1 MLRTLAAILAIICL
15 TALAEDAPDYHRKG
29 DLEPLQEPALRAT
42 LREALCDLDLCGLVD
57 EDQLAVA
64 LVLMN
69 DTEDARLAMFTGHR
83 MMYAASLPKVAIL
96 LGAMVASQRGDLT
109 IDDALADD
117 IQQMI
122 RVSCNPC
129 ATRVLARI
137 GRELLLDIL
146 REPEFDFYD
155 ETRSWC
161 LWVVK
166 DYAAADDYLRD
177 PVAGLSHGATAYQV
191 ARLYYRLETGNLLDE
206 KHTALMLSALA
217 DPAIEHKFVSGL
229 AGYEDLSLWRK
240 SGTWQ
245 DFHADSV
252 LVKGSGVTYILV
264 GLVNSPDGDAI
275 LQSLAA
281 RLHPTV
287 QRVGDGPS

>member
-1 MLRTLAAILAIICL
+1 MLRTLAAILATLCL
-15 TALAEDAPDYHRKG
+15 TALADDTPDYHRQG

-57 EDQLAVA
+57 DDQLAVA
-64 LVLMN
+64 LVLMT
-69 DTEDARLAMFTGHR
+69 DTGDSSLAMFNGHR

-96 LGAMVASQRGDLT
+96 FGAMVAAQRGDLI
-109 IDDALADD
+109 IDDALAED

-129 ATRVLARI
+129 ATRVLARV
-137 GRELLLDIL
+137 GRERLLDIL

-155 ETRSWC
+155 ETRSGG
-161 LWVVK
+161 LWVGK
-166 DYAAADDYLRD
+166 DYAATDAYLRD

-217 DPAIEHKFVSGL
+217 DPAIEHKFVGGL
-229 AGYEDLSLWRK
+229 SGYEDLSLWRK
-240 SGTWQ
+240 SGTWR

-252 LVKGSGVTYILV
+252 LVKGADLTYILV
-264 GLVNSPDGDAI
+264 ALVNSPDGDAI
-275 LQSLAA
+275 LESLAA
-281 RLHPTV
+281 RLHLTV
-287 QRVGDGPS
+287 LNAGDGPS